1 MKSRNLTRE
10 LAAGQGHSLPSLAPE
25 ETLVSDVRS
34 GLTLAQLIE
43 RRLMS
48 LLRYVQPPVN
58 ATGQPHPT
66 PAGQSAQ
73 GTTCFEV
80 PPLIVRE
87 SEAR

>member
-10 LAAGQGHSLPSLAPE
+10 LAAGQGHSLPAPE

-43 RRLMS
+43 RRVMS

-66 PAGQSAQ
+66 SAGQSAQ
-73 GTTCFEV
+73 GTTRFEV
-80 PPLIVRE
+80 PRLIVRE